1 MPADVGGV
9 QLVAP
14 LAATAAI
21 RSLADPRDESA
32 ARLAQFV
39 TDQPMLPQFS
49 ETGKLI
55 TGLLQ
60 AALAGNLPAHL
71 SSRALLPA
79 PAAVA
84 PLPAA
89 ELASALANALGKS
102 GLFYEAHLAQWFS
115 GTRPL
120 HELLAEP
127 QAHFAQADTVAEH
140 AHADTKLLNVM
151 PQDAAQAAWL
161 VSLQLDALEHR
172 RIAWQGELWPGQP
185 LRWDVAEDQPPP
197 SANTPPDKSP
207 GWQSTISITLP
218 RLGAVTATLT
228 LDANEQLRIA
238 VHADDSQ
245 TAAILKTQGQALT
258 GALDAAGTTLALLTV
273 RA

>member
-9 QLVAP
+9 HFVAP
-14 LAATAAI
+14 LAATTAI
-21 RSLADPRDESA
+21 RSVADPRDESA
-32 ARLAQFV
+32 ARLAQFF
-39 TDQPMLPQFS
+39 TDQPLLPQFS

-55 TGLLQ
+55 AGLLQ

-71 SSRALLPA
+71 SSRALLPT
-79 PAAVA
+79 PAAGA

-89 ELASALANALGKS
+89 ELASALANALDKS

-120 HELLAEP
+120 QDLLAEP
-127 QAHFAQADTVAEH
+127 QARFVQPDTAAVR

-161 VSLQLDALEHR
+161 VSLQLDALEQR

-185 LRWDVAEDQPPP
+185 LRWDIAEDQPPP
-197 SANTPPDKSP
+197 STNTQDKSP

-228 LDANEQLRIA
+228 LDTSDQLRIA

-245 TAAILKTQGQALT
+245 TAAILKTQGQALA

-273 RA
+273 CA